1 MTTDF
6 FSMLLCILPKHSKIL
21 SSFGRMLSCE
31 ELAIMRNLPALVAD
45 LESMDIIDHLTA
57 ANPPL
62 ITPTDYES
70 IIVTSQREGR
80 RAGVRCLIACLL
92 RRTEIQKVFTS
103 FLNIL
108 KEDYSHLF
116 DMLNR
121 TYDSLKNKRNSEHD
135 IGELHKTSFCSGVAL
150 ETADSVS
157 VTTPCQLVSKDV
169 DHSMFLKELGA
180 SEHDTLF
187 NIISI
192 ICSHPIAVMKWKNLL
207 NELIGC
213 SAVNATGVAIINS
226 NTSFHVHGNGLN
238 AKGSDDFQW
247 CVSNCRRGLFH
258 FFTISLIRNLES
270 RGSPFK
276 RSYPVNPNGV
286 TFNTQL
292 LRKLVTEQLIPAL
305 QRLDLWNLASCI
317 QAQIDY
323 IDENNCDSIRS
334 SVSNRCSLLCAN
346 DFPLKL
352 PDFIYHNINNNNN
365 SLHDH
370 SDSLSSLDVLKSCT
384 QFNYAKSLLFSCIEP
399 IFHHSLILLD
409 WPFLLH
415 ELNVC
420 SSCILYL
427 LICRSSSSQYFSS
440 RNDGNIPSSNC
451 NSFCQNVQDE
461 KIKNSALIILFCTIL
476 YNTLYHKLITD
487 YDKQTVSQCVY
498 TLSESVQKSC
508 VASVIHTK
516 LLPALRCLDL
526 NALHDEIE
534 QLALQMLH

>member
-1 MTTDF
+1 
-6 FSMLLCILPKHSKIL
+6 
-21 SSFGRMLSCE
+21 MLSCE
-31 ELAIMRNLPALVAD
+31 ELAIMQNLPALVAD

-57 ANPPL
+57 ATPPL

-92 RRTEIQKVFTS
+92 RRSEIQKVFS
-103 FLNIL
+103 CFLSIL

-116 DMLNR
+116 DMLSR

-135 IGELHKTSFCSGVAL
+135 IGELNKTSFCSNVTL
-150 ETADSVS
+150 ETADSVAM
-157 VTTPCQLVSKDV
+157 TTPCQLVTKDV
-169 DHSMFLKELGA
+169 DHSKMFLKELGA
-180 SEHDTLF
+180 SDHDTLF
-187 NIISI
+187 NIIST
-192 ICSHPIAVMKWKNLL
+192 ICSHPIAVMNWKNLL
-207 NELIGC
+207 NELVGC
-213 SAVNATGVAIINS
+213 SGVNATGVSFINS
-226 NTSFHVHGNGLN
+226 NTFHVQGNSLN
-238 AKGSDDFQW
+238 SKGPDDFQW
-247 CVSNCRRGLFH
+247 CASNCRRGLFH

-276 RSYPVNPNGV
+276 RSYSVNPVGV
-286 TFNTQL
+286 KFNTQL
-292 LRKLVTEQLIPAL
+292 LRKLVTERLIPAL

-317 QAQIDY
+317 QTQIDHT
-323 IDENNCDSIRS
+323 DENNCDSLRS
-334 SVSNRCSLLCAN
+334 AVSNR
-346 DFPLKL
+346 
-352 PDFIYHNINNNNN
+352 
-365 SLHDH
+365 
-370 SDSLSSLDVLKSCT
+370 
-384 QFNYAKSLLFSCIEP
+384 SLLFSCIEP

-427 LICRSSSSQYFSS
+427 LICRSSSSEYFSS
-440 RNDGNIPSSNC
+440 RNDSNIPSSDC
-451 NSFCQNVQDE
+451 NSFCQNAQDE

-476 YNTLYHKLITD
+476 YNTLYQKLITD
-487 YDKQTVSQCVY
+487 YDKQTLSQCVY
-498 TLSESVQKSC
+498 TLSESIQKSC